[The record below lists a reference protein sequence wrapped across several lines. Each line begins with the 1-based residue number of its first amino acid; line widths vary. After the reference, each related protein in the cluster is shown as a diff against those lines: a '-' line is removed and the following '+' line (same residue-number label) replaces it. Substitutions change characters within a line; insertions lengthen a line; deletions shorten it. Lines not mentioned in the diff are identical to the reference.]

1 MERKVRAEKA
11 VSIGD
16 ITIVPVVEVRL
27 NYRRVSSGLFFS
39 AVKQPWAVLLIAGG
53 EKRAFSPEGK
63 EMSFTE
69 VLAKVSETGYRLL
82 LNEDS

>member
-1 MERKVRAEKA
+1 MRAEKA
-11 VSIGD
+11 VSVGD

-27 NYRRVSSGLFFS
+27 NCRCVNGGLFFS
-39 AVKQPWAVLLIAGG
+39 GSKQPWAILVIAGG
-53 EKRAFSPEGK
+53 ERRAFSPEGE
-63 EMSFTE
+63 EMPLAE